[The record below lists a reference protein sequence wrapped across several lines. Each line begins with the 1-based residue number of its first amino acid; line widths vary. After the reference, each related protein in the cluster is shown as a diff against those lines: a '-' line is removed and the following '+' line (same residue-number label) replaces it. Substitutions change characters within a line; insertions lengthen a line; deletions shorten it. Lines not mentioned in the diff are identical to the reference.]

1 MTDYRTPLNKVRGSG
16 SAKDGT
22 EHFWRQ
28 RLTALANIPLLL
40 FFIGFVVSMRGAS
53 QAELVAAVAHPV
65 TALMLIAVLISGLV
79 HMKLGMQVV
88 IEDYVHGEG
97 TKIICLLLNN
107 LFAIGVGLTAVFAI
121 LKMSFG
127 A

>member
-53 QAELVAAVAHPV
+53 QADLVAAVAHPV

>member
-1 MTDYRTPLNKVRGSG
+1 MTDYRTPLNKVRGLG

-53 QAELVAAVAHPV
+53 QAELVAAVGHPI
-65 TALMLIAVLISGLV
+65 TAVVLIAVLISGLF

-97 TKIICLLLNN
+97 MKIICLLFNN
-107 LFAIGVGLTAVFAI
+107 LFVSAIGLITVFAI

>member
-53 QAELVAAVAHPV
+53 QAELVAAVAHPI

>member
-1 MTDYRTPLNKVRGSG
+1 MTDYRTPLNKVRGLG

-53 QAELVAAVAHPV
+53 QAEVVAAVAHPV
-65 TALMLIAVLISGLV
+65 TALMLIAVLISGLF

-88 IEDYVHGEG
+88 IEDYVHSEG

-107 LFAIGVGLTAVFAI
+107 LFVIAIGLITVFSI

>member
-1 MTDYRTPLNKVRGSG
+1 MTDFRTPLSKVRGSG

-53 QAELVAAVAHPV
+53 QVELVAAVAHPV
-65 TALMLIAVLISGLV
+65 TALMLIAVLISGHV

>member
-1 MTDYRTPLNKVRGSG
+1 MTDYRTPLNKVRGLG

-53 QAELVAAVAHPV
+53 QAEVVAAAGHPI
-65 TALMLIAVLISGLV
+65 TAVVLIAVLISGLF

-97 TKIICLLLNN
+97 TKIICLLFNN
-107 LFAIGVGLTAVFAI
+107 LFVIAIGLITVFAI

>member
-1 MTDYRTPLNKVRGSG
+1 MTDFRTPLSKVRGSG

-28 RLTALANIPLLL
+28 RLTAIANIPLLL
-40 FFIGFVVSMRGAS
+40 FFIGFVVAMRGAN
-53 QAELVAAVAHPV
+53 QGELVSAVAHPV

-88 IEDYVHGEG
+88 IEDYVHGDG

>member
-1 MTDYRTPLNKVRGSG
+1 MTDYRTPLNKVRGLG

-53 QAELVAAVAHPV
+53 QAEVVAAVAHPV
-65 TALMLIAVLISGLV
+65 TALMLIAVLTSGLV

-97 TKIICLLLNN
+97 AKIICLLLNN
-107 LFAIGVGLTAVFAI
+107 LFAIGVGLAAVFAI

>member
-1 MTDYRTPLNKVRGSG
+1 MTDYRTPLNKVRGLG

-53 QAELVAAVAHPV
+53 QAEVVAAVAHPV
-65 TALMLIAVLISGLV
+65 TALILIAVLISGLI

-107 LFAIGVGLTAVFAI
+107 LFAIAVGLAAVFAI